1 MYCIK
6 EQGIPFD
13 SKRYTPCLLLENS
26 RDDAL
31 KFQQM
36 VVRFNELYP
45 GNKRIVYDACET
57 FTIPDSIFAYTIYS
71 GFIKDP
77 YDPRSEDVGCF
88 YYDTPLER
96 YEAFLREE
104 VEKQSRTVAIL
115 GRGSFK
121 RNG

>member
-71 GFIKDP
+71 GFIAFAA
-77 YDPRSEDVGCF
+77 SIS
-88 YYDTPLER
+88 DTLER
-96 YEAFLREE
+96 PHSFILVIAFP
-104 VEKQSRTVAIL
+104 SIP
-115 GRGSFK
+115 
-121 RNG
+121 